1 MGAAAVLAH
10 AGGASEVLTIG
21 LPLVIFA
28 GFMLMERRART
39 RERLERERGEEP
51 EQGAPDGG

>member
-1 MGAAAVLAH
+1 MDDAAVLAH
-10 AGGASEVLTIG
+10 AGGAPEALTIG

-39 RERLERERGEEP
+39 RERLERERGEQHEVGP
-51 EQGAPDGG
+51 PDGG